1 MNYATMMVLFFIG
14 FFQVEAATKWQ
25 ESVITAAFKLV
36 STDQSVGGGQRFTR
50 DCSGTAN
57 AIFAEAGHPLK
68 DYLIKVS
75 KPGMNGT
82 ALLHAAS
89 TPVANGKVLPG
100 DFVFFNNTYDRNN
113 NGKSDDVLTHVGIVT
128 AVDQKSGEVKFVHYN
143 TWKDKIV
150 EERLN
155 IKQPALGDLNIIL
168 RWPSKNDPQQD
179 RYAGQL
185 IHSFGRAPV

>member
-1 MNYATMMVLFFIG
+1 MKFLVIVFLSVVAFHLTAAPQWQDFVL
-14 FFQVEAATKWQ
+14 A
-25 ESVITAAFKLV
+25 AAFKLV

-57 AIFAEAGHPLK
+57 AIFAEAGFPLRS
-68 DYLIKVS
+68 YLVKAA

-82 ALLHAAS
+82 AIIHATS
-89 TPVANGKVLPG
+89 TPVVVSKVMPG
-100 DFVFFNNTYDRNN
+100 DFVFFNNTYDRNGN
-113 NGKSDDVLTHVGIVT
+113 DKSDDVLTHVGIVT
-128 AVDQKSGEVKFVHYN
+128 AIDHKTGEVKFVHYN

-155 IKQPALGDLNIIL
+155 VKQPASAELNIVL